1 MGNKPYTVRAERGAC
16 TWESLFMKSLA
27 LPTTSHRYM
36 CSWLFGRNTDLIFF
50 FLPVLY
56 GVMLFV
62 LAQAVS
68 FNTNPLIFLLAL
80 DAFGAGPLHLGPTLF
95 VYLDKKNRNYWNS
108 ANTRRF
114 IFFMG
119 PALVILLS
127 VLLNVYATWLGQLVA
142 LTWSIQHIVQQNCGI
157 LLLYHDKSNGE
168 AVVDRKIEMRSQQIP
183 AIVFSLFY
191 FYRLYLTSFDSIY
204 WKVFFAGLATIAVY
218 SVARYLW
225 ELWKQVRTGALINLP
240 AMAFWFVSVISFM
253 PFAFFGKNYGDA
265 ILIPVTIHWC
275 QYLGLN
281 FNLVK
286 NKYADE
292 NQVGNLPAIAAV
304 PLFLLAC
311 LSVMGIWFVFKFGS
325 VFLGGGLIP
334 SILGGV
340 VMGISNTHF
349 MLDAF
354 LWRFRDSFVREST
367 LPYLMQYRRKAQ
379 APA

>member
-1 MGNKPYTVRAERGAC
+1 MGNKLNTAPGEGSAC
-16 TWESLFMKSLA
+16 IWESGSMKSLA
-27 LPTTSHRYM
+27 LPASSDRFM
-36 CSWLFGRNTDLIFF
+36 CSWLFGRNADLLFF
-50 FLPVLY
+50 FLPVVY
-56 GVMLFV
+56 GVMLFA

-68 FNTNPLIFLLAL
+68 LDTNPLIFLLAL

-95 VYLDKKNRNYWNS
+95 VYLDKNNRNYWKS
-108 ANTRRF
+108 VTSRRI
-114 IFFMG
+114 IFFLG

-127 VLLNVYATWLGQLVA
+127 VGLNVYATWLGQLVA

-157 LLLYHDKSNGE
+157 LLLYHDKSKGE
-168 AVVDRKIEMRSQQIP
+168 AVVDRGIEMRSQQIP
-183 AIVFSLFY
+183 AIAFSLFY
-191 FYRLYLTSFDSIY
+191 FYRLYLTAFDSIF
-204 WKVFFAGLATIAVY
+204 WKVFFGGLAAFAVY
-218 SVARYLW
+218 SVVRYLW
-225 ELWKQVRTGALINLP
+225 EVWKQVRGGALINLP

-281 FNLVK
+281 FHLVK
-286 NKYADE
+286 NKYNDE
-292 NQVGNLPAIAAV
+292 SQAGNLPAHSAV
-304 PLFLLAC
+304 LLLLLAC
-311 LSVMGIWFVFKFGS
+311 VSVMGIWFVFKFGS
-325 VFLGGGLIP
+325 VFLGHGLIP

-367 LPYLMQYRRKAQ
+367 LPYLMHYRRTAQ
-379 APA
+379 APT